1 VRASAT
7 LGWLRCTLCLQNIR
21 ELGLAPGFYLHAHAV
36 EVPQHLINANGQ
48 RVLQGEILGVF
59 GQYGWR
65 SLEKAM
71 FSQTRYGPVSG
82 GSWRRGHESQLLA
95 RQLAAVTQKCRRG
108 FAQTNSLLGKVWVGH
123 RRTCL

>member
-59 GQYGWR
+59 GQYGLEVAGESHVLADEVWAGEWR
-65 SLEKAM
+65 
-71 FSQTRYGPVSG
+71 F
-82 GSWRRGHESQLLA
+82 
-95 RQLAAVTQKCRRG
+95 LAAWPREPVARASACRRN
-108 FAQTNSLLGKVWVGH
+108 TKM
-123 RRTCL
+123 